1 MKGSRSL
8 EGGKLMVIN
17 LMNVA
22 RLFLC
27 NGLMGI
33 VLVVMGPPAGLAEEV
48 SEPKSIRMTCG
59 TCPDGYATTGVT
71 QSPEICKDGDPTL
84 VQCVPLGANMLG
96 ACGSCPDGYA
106 EIGSSSVPAR
116 CGSKD
121 GGRLSQCQLR
131 KMEQNFPDSTQGY
144 KRCPPDCGNAAQPG
158 QGTLSSPPKY
168 QQMPEGK

>member
-1 MKGSRSL
+1 MLLDVKNIGMLLLSSVSIGAVLTVTLPSQISAQEATEPRS
-8 EGGKLMVIN
+8 N
-17 LMNVA
+17 
-22 RLFLC
+22 
-27 NGLMGI
+27 
-33 VLVVMGPPAGLAEEV
+33 
-48 SEPKSIRMTCG
+48 RMTCG

-96 ACGSCPDGYA
+96 VCGFCPDGYA

-144 KRCPPDCGNAAQPG
+144 KRCPPDCGSTAQPG
-158 QGTLSSPPKY
+158 QGALPSPPKY
-168 QQMPEGK
+168 QQMPETK